1 MVDTIKMRGGGES
14 YIKTGNCTEI
24 TLNDLYDEEFLKKL
38 EYNNHMI
45 TTKRLSDF
53 MDTTEEYVININTS
67 DDDLIEVSLKGTK
80 VYVQIAV
87 IDGVMSLWHEGKVL
101 ANIKDVE

>member
-1 MVDTIKMRGGGES
+1 
-14 YIKTGNCTEI
+14 
-24 TLNDLYDEEFLKKL
+24 
-38 EYNNHMI
+38 MI
-45 TTKRLSDF
+45 TTKRLIDF
-53 MDTTEEYVININTS
+53 MDTTEEYVIDINTS

-101 ANIKDVE
+101 ANIKGEE